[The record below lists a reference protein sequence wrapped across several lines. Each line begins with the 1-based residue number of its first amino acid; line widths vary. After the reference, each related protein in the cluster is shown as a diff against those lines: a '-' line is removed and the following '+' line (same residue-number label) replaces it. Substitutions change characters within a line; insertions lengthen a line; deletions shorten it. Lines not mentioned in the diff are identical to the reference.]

1 MPDYSRSRIYKLW
14 ALDTPRVYIDATTQD
29 LAHRLSDHRRLYKS
43 YIEGETSYNPS
54 YEILKYPG
62 VRIELIKYYPCENR
76 RQLED
81 EKYRIIRASD
91 CINAAFS
98 LGCRRQRPPLKTA
111 FDRGQQLNN
120 KCPRCWSYRRTE
132 DFLNSSGKRLKICL
146 KCREKQAYYRRRKPR
161 TDLKKHLESEFY
173 DYMDWGNYRK
183 VWKIETIKPI
193 DEPNITLKEVIKRL
207 HFTNLKPV
215 LI

>member
-14 ALDTPRVYIDATTQD
+14 ALESPEVYIDATTQD
-29 LAHRLSDHRRLYKS
+29 LARRLSDHRRHYKS

-54 YEILKYPG
+54 YEILKNPG
-62 VRIELIKYYPCENR
+62 VIIELIKYYPCES
-76 RQLED
+76 RQELED
-81 EKYRIIRASD
+81 EKYRIIRASN

-98 LGCRRQRPPLKTA
+98 LGCRRKRQLNNKCLSPVIAK
-111 FDRGQQLNN
+111 QLNN
-120 KCPRCWSYRRTE
+120 KCPRCWSYRT
-132 DFLNSSGKRLKICL
+132 FINSSGRRLKTCL
-146 KCREKQAYYRRRKPR
+146 NCREKQAYYKRRKNR
-161 TDLKKHLESEFY
+161 TDLKNHLENEFS

-183 VWKIETIKPI
+183 VWKIGTIKPI
-193 DEPNITLKEVIKRL
+193 DEPDITIKEVIKRL